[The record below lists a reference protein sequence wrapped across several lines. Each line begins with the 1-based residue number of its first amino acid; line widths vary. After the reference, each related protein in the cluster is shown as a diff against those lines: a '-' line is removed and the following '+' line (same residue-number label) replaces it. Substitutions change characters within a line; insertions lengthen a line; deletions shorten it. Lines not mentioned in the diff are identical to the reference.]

1 MRKSTRDAILAEV
14 NAAKGIADAAVNA
27 DRDLTDTEQ
36 DTITAHMEKAAKI
49 KSDADKSEAFAK
61 QFTDL
66 TAGLGLAKDD
76 PDRKMRLDDGGNRAE
91 RRARKSIGS
100 KFAGSEQYKS
110 LLKGVPNGVFSEKMR
125 VQSDPMDVPG
135 GMKDLFY
142 SGDRDESAGFLVEDD
157 RRGLLAP
164 FYQRPLSIRQLVA
177 SGSTTSD
184 TIEYVRMVSVDNNAA
199 VVPEARTVD
208 PVGVNG
214 ATIATAGVKPM
225 SGFEFE
231 RDSTTVKTIAHW
243 IPITKRA
250 LSDASQIRTMIDSFL
265 RYGLEEALEDELL
278 TGNGTGEHFLGL
290 YNTPGIQTQGAPGP
304 GEDNFDV
311 ALKARTKVQIG
322 GRARPTAF
330 VMNPMDWQDYE
341 LLRNDN
347 GDFYGAGPFS
357 RTNPTLWGLPVALSE
372 AVQPK
377 TAWVGDWNYAVLYD
391 REQASVQATDSHAD
405 FFVRN
410 LVAILA
416 ELRAAFAVLRPVAF
430 CRFTLA

>member
-1 MRKSTRDAILAEV
+1 MHKRTRDAILAEV
-14 NAAKGIADAAVNA
+14 TAAKGITELAIKE
-27 DRDLTDTEQ
+27 DRDLSETEQ
-36 DTITAHMEKAAKI
+36 NTITAHLEKAAKI
-49 KSDADKSEAFAK
+49 KADGEKSEAFAK

-66 TAGLGLAKDD
+66 TAGLGLVKDD
-76 PDRKMRLDDGGNRAE
+76 PDRKMRIDDGGNRAD
-91 RRARKSIGS
+91 RRRKGLGRT
-100 KFAGSEQYKS
+100 FVDGAQYKS
-110 LLKGVPNGVFSEKMR
+110 LLAGVPNGQFSEKMR
-125 VQSDPMDVPG
+125 VQSDPMAVPG

-142 SGDRDESAGFLVEDD
+142 SGDREESAGFLVEND

-164 FYQRPLSIRQLVA
+164 LYERPLTIRSLVA

-184 TIEYVRMVSVDNNAA
+184 TIEYVRMVAVDNNAA
-199 VVPEARTVD
+199 VVPEARTTD

-214 ATIATAGVKPM
+214 ATVVTAGVKPQ

-290 YNTPGIQTQGAPGP
+290 YNTPGVQTQAAPGG
-304 GEDNFDV
+304 GEDNLDV

-322 GRARPTAF
+322 GRARPTGY
-330 VMNPMDWQDYE
+330 VMNPMDWQDIE
-341 LLRNDN
+341 LMRNDN
-347 GDFYGAGPFS
+347 GDFYGAGPFA
-357 RTNPTLWGLPVALSE
+357 RTGPTLWGLPVVLSE
-372 AVQPK
+372 AVAPK
-377 TAWVGDWNYAVLYD
+377 TAWVGDWNWAVLYD

-416 ELRAAFAVLRPVAF
+416 ELRAAFAVLRPSAF
-430 CRFTLA
+430 CRITLA